1 MHLFYFFKENGDVR
15 SERKTRPDSLMA
27 RLGGTWNQFT
37 TYSQAL
43 EQLPTSKT

>member
-27 RLGGTWNQFT
+27 RLDGT
-37 TYSQAL
+37 
-43 EQLPTSKT
+43 